1 MRLPYPV
8 TPLAARVF
16 LLTLIPAASPKRT
29 GAGRLA
35 RLACFTALVCVI
47 APLAAACHPLIPA
60 EADGSQFPPATAS
73 LDALCKGRCVLVDR
87 TGMPISSCP
96 HGGIAEHTQG
106 FSVFGH
112 PGDKGILNAEGSPIL
127 PGDYPLLQVH
137 GNGLIEARS
146 ATGEDGAT
154 FYNPAGQRVAHFEAD
169 GGYRRLKVQSWAG
182 APVVTRCMTDRCT
195 ASLLGADGQTIAAFA
210 RLDLLDGYDVAAAS
224 LDGQHVGLIDRQL
237 GWIGRRDYDE
247 ILAGTPLLARRDGG
261 ITVLD
266 TDGQELIPLG
276 DYSSVG
282 SIDTGTI
289 TAKLPGS
296 GGCLYFTPEGE
307 PLPARSTACLLRGDA
322 DVGYYIFGDDTSSYI
337 GSHEGEPMSPKLDG
351 LLLPLNRQAVAH
363 IAAGSEGRM
372 GSVSP
377 QGVPQLPIRYS
388 ALSAFRS
395 RESGIV
401 LRDDLLVAS
410 VDEGTGLVDLEGR
423 WQIEPRYVEVNPVSP
438 SLVSVREEDGEPQV
452 LTTDGKS
459 IDATHFI
466 RPKRAALSDGTH
478 GIVATKAGRM
488 GVLDD
493 EGRWRVPARYQHVSI
508 TRLGGVIV
516 YLEGLPGQETAQ
528 VFNLLTNLPYA
539 GPVLDVVHERPDGLL
554 EGYSAADVTRYLITI
569 HGEILARVPVP
580 APSRSSLESGHVVSH
595 SRLGPAPCAFH
606 AYRHDSEDIEPEA
619 ATDAMP

>member
-1 MRLPYPV
+1 MILRH
-8 TPLAARVF
+8 
-16 LLTLIPAASPKRT
+16 
-29 GAGRLA
+29 
-35 RLACFTALVCVI
+35 ACSTALLCVTV
-47 APLAAACHPLIPA
+47 PLAAACHPLIPV
-60 EADGSQFPPATAS
+60 EADGSQLLPATAS
-73 LDALCKGRCVLVDR
+73 LDALCRGRCVLVDR
-87 TGMPISSCP
+87 TGKPLSSCP
-96 HGGIAEHTQG
+96 YGGIAEYTQG
-106 FSVFGH
+106 FSVLSH
-112 PGDKGILNAEGSPIL
+112 RDEKEILNAEGSPIL
-127 PGDYPLLQVH
+127 SGDYTLLEVH

-146 ATGEDGAT
+146 TTGKDGAT

-195 ASLLGADGQTIAAFA
+195 ASVLGGDGHTVAEFA
-210 RLDLLDGYDVAAAS
+210 RLDVFEGYDVAAAS
-224 LDGQHVGLIDRQL
+224 PDGHHVGLIDRQL

-266 TDGQELIPLG
+266 ADGQELIPLG
-276 DYSSVG
+276 DYSGVG
-282 SIDTGTI
+282 TIDTGTI
-289 TAKLPGS
+289 TAKLTGS

-337 GSHEGEPMSPKLDG
+337 GTPEGEAMSPRVDG

-401 LRDDLLVAS
+401 LRNDLLVAS

-423 WQIEPRYVEVNPVSP
+423 WQMEPRYIEVNPVSR
-438 SLVSVREEDGEPQV
+438 SLVSVREEGGELQL
-452 LTTDGKS
+452 LTTEGKS

-466 RPKRAALSDGTH
+466 RPKRTALLDGTH

-493 EGRWRVPARYQHVSI
+493 EGRWRVPARYQHVTI

-516 YLEGLPGQETAQ
+516 YLEGAPGQEMAQ
-528 VFNLLTNLPYA
+528 VLNLLTNLPYA
-539 GPVLDVVHERPDGLL
+539 GLVLDVVHERPDGLL
-554 EGYSAADVTRYLITI
+554 EGYSAADVTRYLFTVQ
-569 HGEILARVPVP
+569 GEILARVPVP
-580 APSRSSLESGHVVSH
+580 VPPGSALGSGDVLPH
-595 SRLGPAPCAFH
+595 SRIGPAPCAFH
-606 AYRHDSEDIEPEA
+606 AYRRGTGDPAPAPA
-619 ATDAMP
+619 ADATP